1 MNAKIIYRQKKR
13 SLKCLARL
21 EGIIMN
27 ARIVCRKRKRSL
39 QRIRPTGQRHNE
51 RIDLTQPSIRQTDKR
66 QSNDLER

>member
-1 MNAKIIYRQKKR
+1 MNAKIIYCQRKR
-13 SLKCLARL
+13 SLKRTDRL
-21 EGIIMN
+21 DGVIMN
-27 ARIVCRKRKRSL
+27 AKIVCRQRKRSL